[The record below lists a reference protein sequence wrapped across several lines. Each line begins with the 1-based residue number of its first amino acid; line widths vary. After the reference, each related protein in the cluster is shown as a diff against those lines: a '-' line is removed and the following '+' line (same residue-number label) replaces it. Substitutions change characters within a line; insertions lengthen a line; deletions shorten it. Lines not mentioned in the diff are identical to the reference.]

1 MAKEKKKRGFP
12 SAFTICFI
20 VVLIAAILSWIIPAG
35 NYDTFAYD
43 EDAGQFVVT
52 SAADGSQEYYEATQE
67 TLDRFGITAHLDS
80 FLDGTIYK
88 PMAISGTYTE
98 VEASPQGLQDFLYSA
113 IDGMY
118 DAVDIIV
125 FIFMIGGCIG
135 ILNYMGAFN
144 AGIGALSKAC
154 KGREQIIIFVVTFLI
169 ALGGTTFGMCE
180 ETIAFYPVLIP
191 IFIAAGY
198 DAITGV
204 AAIYAGSSIGCMFST
219 VNPFSVVLGSYAAGV
234 SFTNGIVFRLVGLV
248 LGIIIVV
255 VYILKYARRVKADPA
270 KSLSFESREFIE
282 KRFAAADLT
291 NIPEFTVRM
300 KICLVIFLLSFVIMI
315 WGVSSQGWWF
325 GEMAELFLVSGILIG
340 IIGGI
345 GEKAIVREFV
355 NGASELIG
363 VALICGV
370 ARAVSL
376 LLDAGN
382 ISGTIL
388 YGLSSAVAGMPPA
401 IFIILMMLVFVIL
414 GFFVNSSSGLALMS
428 IPIMAPLADVVGIP
442 REVVVSA
449 YIYGLGIITFIT
461 PTGMILPSLELVD
474 VTYDKWLKFIFPLLG
489 ILTVLGIVLLLGQ
502 IYLG

>member
-1 MAKEKKKRGFP
+1 
-12 SAFTICFI
+12 
-20 VVLIAAILSWIIPAG
+20 
-35 NYDTFAYD
+35 
-43 EDAGQFVVT
+43 
-52 SAADGSQEYYEATQE
+52 
-67 TLDRFGITAHLDS
+67 
-80 FLDGTIYK
+80 
-88 PMAISGTYTE
+88 
-98 VEASPQGLQDFLYSA
+98 
-113 IDGMY
+113 
-118 DAVDIIV
+118 
-125 FIFMIGGCIG
+125 
-135 ILNYMGAFN
+135 
-144 AGIGALSKAC
+144 
-154 KGREQIIIFVVTFLI
+154 
-169 ALGGTTFGMCE
+169 
-180 ETIAFYPVLIP
+180 
-191 IFIAAGY
+191 
-198 DAITGV
+198 
-204 AAIYAGSSIGCMFST
+204 
-219 VNPFSVVLGSYAAGV
+219 
-234 SFTNGIVFRLVGLV
+234 
-248 LGIIIVV
+248 
-255 VYILKYARRVKADPA
+255 
-270 KSLSFESREFIE
+270 
-282 KRFAAADLT
+282 
-291 NIPEFTVRM
+291 
-300 KICLVIFLLSFVIMI
+300 
-315 WGVSSQGWWF
+315 
-325 GEMAELFLVSGILIG
+325 MAELFLVSGILIG

-502 IYLG
+502 IYLA

>member
-1 MAKEKKKRGFP
+1 M
-12 SAFTICFI
+12 T
-20 VVLIAAILSWIIPAG
+20 
-35 NYDTFAYD
+35 
-43 EDAGQFVVT
+43 
-52 SAADGSQEYYEATQE
+52 
-67 TLDRFGITAHLDS
+67 
-80 FLDGTIYK
+80 
-88 PMAISGTYTE
+88 
-98 VEASPQGLQDFLYSA
+98 
-113 IDGMY
+113 
-118 DAVDIIV
+118 
-125 FIFMIGGCIG
+125 
-135 ILNYMGAFN
+135 
-144 AGIGALSKAC
+144 
-154 KGREQIIIFVVTFLI
+154 
-169 ALGGTTFGMCE
+169 
-180 ETIAFYPVLIP
+180 
-191 IFIAAGY
+191 
-198 DAITGV
+198 
-204 AAIYAGSSIGCMFST
+204 
-219 VNPFSVVLGSYAAGV
+219 
-234 SFTNGIVFRLVGLV
+234 
-248 LGIIIVV
+248 
-255 VYILKYARRVKADPA
+255 
-270 KSLSFESREFIE
+270 
-282 KRFAAADLT
+282 
-291 NIPEFTVRM
+291 
-300 KICLVIFLLSFVIMI
+300 
-315 WGVSSQGWWF
+315 
-325 GEMAELFLVSGILIG
+325 ELFLVSGILIG
-340 IIGGI
+340 IIGGV

-414 GFFVNSSSGLALMS
+414 GFFVNSSAGLALMS

>member
-1 MAKEKKKRGFP
+1 
-12 SAFTICFI
+12 
-20 VVLIAAILSWIIPAG
+20 
-35 NYDTFAYD
+35 
-43 EDAGQFVVT
+43 
-52 SAADGSQEYYEATQE
+52 
-67 TLDRFGITAHLDS
+67 
-80 FLDGTIYK
+80 
-88 PMAISGTYTE
+88 
-98 VEASPQGLQDFLYSA
+98 
-113 IDGMY
+113 
-118 DAVDIIV
+118 
-125 FIFMIGGCIG
+125 
-135 ILNYMGAFN
+135 
-144 AGIGALSKAC
+144 
-154 KGREQIIIFVVTFLI
+154 
-169 ALGGTTFGMCE
+169 
-180 ETIAFYPVLIP
+180 
-191 IFIAAGY
+191 
-198 DAITGV
+198 
-204 AAIYAGSSIGCMFST
+204 
-219 VNPFSVVLGSYAAGV
+219 
-234 SFTNGIVFRLVGLV
+234 
-248 LGIIIVV
+248 
-255 VYILKYARRVKADPA
+255 
-270 KSLSFESREFIE
+270 
-282 KRFAAADLT
+282 
-291 NIPEFTVRM
+291 
-300 KICLVIFLLSFVIMI
+300 
-315 WGVSSQGWWF
+315 
-325 GEMAELFLVSGILIG
+325 MAELFLVSGILIG

>member
-1 MAKEKKKRGFP
+1 MTKQKKKRGFP

-20 VVLIAAILSWIIPAG
+20 VVLLAAILSWIIPAG

-43 EDAGQFVVT
+43 EESGQFVVT
-52 SAADGSQEYYEATQE
+52 SAADGSQEYYEPTQE
-67 TLDRFGITAHLDS
+67 SLDKFGITASLDS

-88 PMAISGTYTE
+88 PMAIAGTYTE
-98 VEASPQGLQDFLYSA
+98 VESTPQGLQAFLYSA

-118 DAVDIIV
+118 DAMDIIV

-154 KGREQIIIFVVTFLI
+154 KGREQIIVIVVAFLI

-198 DAITGV
+198 DAITAV

-255 VYILKYARRVKADPA
+255 LYILKYAKKVKADPS
-270 KSLSFESREFIE
+270 KSLSLESSEYIH
-282 KRFAAADLT
+282 KRFAAADLE
-291 NIPEFTVRM
+291 NIPAFTLRM
-300 KICLVIFLLSFVIMI
+300 KICLVIFLISFIIMI

-340 IIGGI
+340 IIGKLN
-345 GEKAIVREFV
+345 EKEIAREFV
-355 NGASELIG
+355 GGAADLVG

-376 LLDAGN
+376 LLDSGN

-388 YGLSSAVAGMPPA
+388 YAMSTLVEGMPPA
-401 IFIILMMLVFVIL
+401 IFIIIMMLVFVVL
-414 GFFVNSSSGLALMS
+414 GFFVNSSSGLAVMS
-428 IPIMAPLADVVGIP
+428 IPIMAPLADVVGVP

-461 PTGMILPSLELVD
+461 PTGLLLPSLELVD
-474 VTYDKWLKFIFPLLG
+474 VTFDKWCKFITPLLG

-502 IYLG
+502 IYI

>member
-1 MAKEKKKRGFP
+1 
-12 SAFTICFI
+12 
-20 VVLIAAILSWIIPAG
+20 
-35 NYDTFAYD
+35 
-43 EDAGQFVVT
+43 
-52 SAADGSQEYYEATQE
+52 
-67 TLDRFGITAHLDS
+67 
-80 FLDGTIYK
+80 
-88 PMAISGTYTE
+88 
-98 VEASPQGLQDFLYSA
+98 
-113 IDGMY
+113 
-118 DAVDIIV
+118 
-125 FIFMIGGCIG
+125 
-135 ILNYMGAFN
+135 
-144 AGIGALSKAC
+144 
-154 KGREQIIIFVVTFLI
+154 
-169 ALGGTTFGMCE
+169 
-180 ETIAFYPVLIP
+180 
-191 IFIAAGY
+191 
-198 DAITGV
+198 
-204 AAIYAGSSIGCMFST
+204 
-219 VNPFSVVLGSYAAGV
+219 
-234 SFTNGIVFRLVGLV
+234 
-248 LGIIIVV
+248 
-255 VYILKYARRVKADPA
+255 
-270 KSLSFESREFIE
+270 
-282 KRFAAADLT
+282 
-291 NIPEFTVRM
+291 
-300 KICLVIFLLSFVIMI
+300 
-315 WGVSSQGWWF
+315 
-325 GEMAELFLVSGILIG
+325 MAELFLVSGILIG
-340 IIGGI
+340 IIGGV

-449 YIYGLGIITFIT
+449 YIYGLGIITFVT

>member
-1 MAKEKKKRGFP
+1 M
-12 SAFTICFI
+12 
-20 VVLIAAILSWIIPAG
+20 
-35 NYDTFAYD
+35 DTKA
-43 EDAGQFVVT
+43 
-52 SAADGSQEYYEATQE
+52 
-67 TLDRFGITAHLDS
+67 L
-80 FLDGTIYK
+80 
-88 PMAISGTYTE
+88 P
-98 VEASPQGLQDFLYSA
+98 
-113 IDGMY
+113 
-118 DAVDIIV
+118 VD
-125 FIFMIGGCIG
+125 MD
-135 ILNYMGAFN
+135 M
-144 AGIGALSKAC
+144 
-154 KGREQIIIFVVTFLI
+154 
-169 ALGGTTFGMCE
+169 
-180 ETIAFYPVLIP
+180 
-191 IFIAAGY
+191 
-198 DAITGV
+198 
-204 AAIYAGSSIGCMFST
+204 
-219 VNPFSVVLGSYAAGV
+219 
-234 SFTNGIVFRLVGLV
+234 
-248 LGIIIVV
+248 
-255 VYILKYARRVKADPA
+255 
-270 KSLSFESREFIE
+270 
-282 KRFAAADLT
+282 
-291 NIPEFTVRM
+291 EFTVRM

>member
-1 MAKEKKKRGFP
+1 MSGYFP
-12 SAFTICFI
+12 
-20 VVLIAAILSWIIPAG
+20 LIIR
-35 NYDTFAYD
+35 NND
-43 EDAGQFVVT
+43 
-52 SAADGSQEYYEATQE
+52 
-67 TLDRFGITAHLDS
+67 
-80 FLDGTIYK
+80 
-88 PMAISGTYTE
+88 
-98 VEASPQGLQDFLYSA
+98 
-113 IDGMY
+113 
-118 DAVDIIV
+118 
-125 FIFMIGGCIG
+125 
-135 ILNYMGAFN
+135 
-144 AGIGALSKAC
+144 
-154 KGREQIIIFVVTFLI
+154 
-169 ALGGTTFGMCE
+169 
-180 ETIAFYPVLIP
+180 
-191 IFIAAGY
+191 
-198 DAITGV
+198 
-204 AAIYAGSSIGCMFST
+204 
-219 VNPFSVVLGSYAAGV
+219 LGSIV
-234 SFTNGIVFRLVGLV
+234 SGLV
-248 LGIIIVV
+248 V
-255 VYILKYARRVKADPA
+255 RRNGRALPDI
-270 KSLSFESREFIE
+270 R
-282 KRFAAADLT
+282 
-291 NIPEFTVRM
+291 
-300 KICLVIFLLSFVIMI
+300 
-315 WGVSSQGWWF
+315 SSYRNHRRHRR
-325 GEMAELFLVSGILIG
+325 
-340 IIGGI
+340 
-345 GEKAIVREFV
+345 KAIVREFI

>member
-1 MAKEKKKRGFP
+1 
-12 SAFTICFI
+12 
-20 VVLIAAILSWIIPAG
+20 
-35 NYDTFAYD
+35 
-43 EDAGQFVVT
+43 
-52 SAADGSQEYYEATQE
+52 
-67 TLDRFGITAHLDS
+67 
-80 FLDGTIYK
+80 
-88 PMAISGTYTE
+88 
-98 VEASPQGLQDFLYSA
+98 
-113 IDGMY
+113 
-118 DAVDIIV
+118 
-125 FIFMIGGCIG
+125 
-135 ILNYMGAFN
+135 
-144 AGIGALSKAC
+144 
-154 KGREQIIIFVVTFLI
+154 
-169 ALGGTTFGMCE
+169 
-180 ETIAFYPVLIP
+180 
-191 IFIAAGY
+191 
-198 DAITGV
+198 
-204 AAIYAGSSIGCMFST
+204 
-219 VNPFSVVLGSYAAGV
+219 
-234 SFTNGIVFRLVGLV
+234 
-248 LGIIIVV
+248 
-255 VYILKYARRVKADPA
+255 
-270 KSLSFESREFIE
+270 
-282 KRFAAADLT
+282 
-291 NIPEFTVRM
+291 
-300 KICLVIFLLSFVIMI
+300 MI

-340 IIGGI
+340 IIGGV